1 MYKITNLTNGPQEL
15 EGTDGKIVVGA
26 HGTITGE
33 FHSDY
38 IDLLR
43 GAGVV
48 RIEHI
53 SPRRKSK
60 RK

>member
-26 HGTITGE
+26 HGTATGE
-33 FHSDY
+33 FHADY

-48 RIEHI
+48 KIEPV
-53 SPRRKSK
+53 SGNRKSK